1 MKPYYLLAVL
11 PFIAILGGA
20 AFVNKVEPYVL
31 GLPFFLFWI
40 ILWSVLCS
48 IIMFTIYQLD
58 PLNKGSEED

>member
-20 AFVNKVEPYVL
+20 AFVNKVEPYVF

-40 ILWSVLCS
+40 SLWAVLSSV
-48 IIMFTIYQLD
+48 IMFTIYRLD
-58 PLNKGSEED
+58 PLNKGSEEE

>member
-20 AFVNKVEPYVL
+20 AFVNKVEPYVF
-31 GLPFFLFWI
+31 GIPFFLFWI

-48 IIMFTIYQLD
+48 VIMLVIYLLD
-58 PLNKGSEED
+58 PLNKEVEEE